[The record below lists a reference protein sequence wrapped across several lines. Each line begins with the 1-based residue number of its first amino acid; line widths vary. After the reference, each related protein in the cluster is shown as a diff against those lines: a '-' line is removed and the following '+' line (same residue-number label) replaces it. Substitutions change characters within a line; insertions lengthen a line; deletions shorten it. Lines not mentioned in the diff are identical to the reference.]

1 MGGAGAHALSARPPA
16 LQRAGVCASRG
27 QGRSSPLPRP
37 LPPALGPRHFRTLRP
52 CQHVDD
58 SASRAS
64 APSAPEASEHAGPV
78 GRRNATGDGRGAAF
92 LHSEGLRPLAA
103 AWAGASTRTLARVSG
118 LEQSEARALAALRR
132 RAVAVRAESGA
143 RTPAARHG
151 AATLRRTAP
160 PRGDLQAGGAGAE
173 HHLPGWPVR
182 HGALSSVT

>member
-1 MGGAGAHALSARPPA
+1 MLVRPPCSEQGSAPREGKAGPPHCLGRCRRPSA
-16 LQRAGVCASRG
+16 LVT
-27 QGRSSPLPRP
+27 
-37 LPPALGPRHFRTLRP
+37 LGLVRP

-92 LHSEGLRPLAA
+92 LHAEGLRPLAA
-103 AWAGASTRTLARVSG
+103 AWAGASSRTLARVSG

-143 RTPAARHG
+143 RTPVARPGHAAENR
-151 AATLRRTAP
+151 AP
-160 PRGDLQAGGAGAE
+160 AR
-173 HHLPGWPVR
+173 
-182 HGALSSVT
+182 

>member
-1 MGGAGAHALSARPPA
+1 MVPAATSEDGPRAPSPDRAGTWGRCRHGGAGAHALSARPPA

-27 QGRSSPLPRP
+27 QGRSSP

-64 APSAPEASEHAGPV
+64 APSAPEASERAGPV

-103 AWAGASTRTLARVSG
+103 AWAGASSRTLARVSG

-143 RTPAARHG
+143 RTPVARPGHAAENR
-151 AATLRRTAP
+151 AP
-160 PRGDLQAGGAGAE
+160 AR
-173 HHLPGWPVR
+173 
-182 HGALSSVT
+182 

>member
-27 QGRSSPLPRP
+27 QGRSSP

-64 APSAPEASEHAGPV
+64 APSAPEASERAGPV

-92 LHSEGLRPLAA
+92 LHAEGLRPLAA
-103 AWAGASTRTLARVSG
+103 AWAGASSRTLARVSG

-143 RTPAARHG
+143 RTPVAR
-151 AATLRRTAP
+151 
-160 PRGDLQAGGAGAE
+160 PRCGEPRPREVTCKPAE
-173 HHLPGWPVR
+173 L
-182 HGALSSVT
+182 ALSTTSQGGRSDMGLSAASCSVR